1 MPKPFTPPKISAP
14 LGAGLFRLHIE
25 NGLSVSF
32 CMAVVGVGTA
42 ALFGSSLAVLAATG
56 ALCASVVDLP
66 GPAAIRARLFATA
79 VGGSTLLTV
88 LTILCADRPLA
99 LALVVAGMSFTTGLI
114 SAYGRRAPGL
124 GVAAVLALL
133 FGMTPQG
140 NLPLAWH
147 AVVFFG
153 GGVSYALLA
162 LAVGIA
168 LDDRYRRLFL
178 AEAVRGFGGYV
189 AAKAAL
195 YDPHA
200 PARGALQALV
210 EAHAGFIERLQ
221 AARDMVFSGRR
232 SRRRMRWMT
241 ALLALLDCFDT
252 ILSSAADIETLRGS
266 AHHHLL
272 RRFSAL
278 TAAIAE
284 DVQDLA
290 RSLVAPGADAVFRP
304 HEAELSAI
312 AEEVTRLERAPSAA
326 DEQNVLAA
334 LRSTS
339 NKLVQTMRRLRRLA
353 EASRGETVSLPDV
366 DLALFM
372 QIESFDP
379 RVLLAQFTL
388 ASPVMRYAIRLTLA
402 MSCGYFITL
411 LLPGLLHGGWVLLT
425 TALIMRASYSI
436 TRQRRN
442 DRLVG
447 TLLGCIVAAGLVR
460 VIPQGWL
467 FLPILVTVG
476 SAHAFAAVNYRV
488 TALSASITALLAL
501 HFLSPETSAVFYERM
516 FDTLI
521 GAALA
526 WLFSFLLPSWE
537 RKNVPKLVQA
547 TLKAERDYA
556 AEALLRVRNDQVY
569 RLARKRAHDA
579 TANLA
584 MTVRRLNDEPLLDR
598 GVLSALQDFLA
609 ANYLL
614 TSDLASMRVLFRM
627 RAKELEPQPADA
639 LLDAARASVTQTL
652 EAPAAGKATPA
663 RLSRRAPTEN
673 LAGANAM
680 NSLRR
685 RLVHIE
691 RTAERVAALA
701 AKAMG

>member
-1 MPKPFTPPKISAP
+1 MLKPPALPKMSAP

-32 CMAVVGVGTA
+32 CTAVTGLGTA
-42 ALFGSSLAVLAATG
+42 AFFGSTLAVLAATG

-66 GPAAIRARLFATA
+66 GPPAIRARLFATA

-88 LTILCADRPLA
+88 LTILCAGRPIA
-99 LALVVAGMSFTTGLI
+99 LAAVVAGMSFTTGLI
-114 SAYGRRAPGL
+114 SAYGRRALGL

-133 FGMTPQG
+133 FGMAPQG
-140 NLPLAWH
+140 SLPLAWH
-147 AVVFFG
+147 AVVFLG
-153 GGVSYALLA
+153 GGIAYALLA
-162 LAVGIA
+162 LATGIA

-178 AEAVRGFGGYV
+178 AEAVRGFSEYV
-189 AAKAAL
+189 AAKAVL
-195 YDPHA
+195 YDPRS
-200 PARGALQALV
+200 PAREALQALV

-232 SRRRMRWMT
+232 TRRRMRWMT

-278 TAAIAE
+278 TAAIAD

-290 RSLVAPGADAVFRP
+290 RSLVAPGAENAFRA
-304 HEAELSAI
+304 HEAELAAI
-312 AEEVTRLERAPSAA
+312 SEEVTRLERAPSAA
-326 DEQNVLAA
+326 DEANVIAA

-353 EASRGETVSLPDV
+353 EASRGETVALPDV
-366 DLALFM
+366 DLTLFM

-379 RVLLAQFTL
+379 RLLLAQFALT
-388 ASPVMRYAIRLTLA
+388 SPVMRYAIRLTLA
-402 MSCGYFITL
+402 MSCGYAITL
-411 LLPGLLHGGWVLLT
+411 VLPGLLHGGWVLLT

-436 TRQRRN
+436 TTQRRN
-442 DRLVG
+442 DRLIG
-447 TLLGCIVAAGLVR
+447 TLLGCIAAAGLVR

-467 FLPILVTVG
+467 FLPILLTVG
-476 SAHAFAAVNYRV
+476 SAHAFAVVNYRV
-488 TALSASITALLAL
+488 TAFSASITALLAL
-501 HFLSPETSAVFYERM
+501 HFLAPETTAVFIERM
-516 FDTLI
+516 LDTLI
-521 GAALA
+521 GAGLA

-537 RKNVPKLVQA
+537 RRNVPKLVLA
-547 TLKAERDYA
+547 TLKADRDYA
-556 AEALLRVRNDQVY
+556 AQALLRVRDDQVY

-584 MTVRRLNDEPLLDR
+584 MTVRRLADEPQLDR
-598 GVLSALQDFLA
+598 DALSALQDFLA

-614 TSDLASMRVLFRM
+614 TSDLASMRVLFRL
-627 RAKELEPQPADA
+627 RAKELEAETADT
-639 LLDAARASVTQTL
+639 LLKTARASVAQAL
-652 EAPAAGKATPA
+652 EAPVAGKHVPA
-663 RLSRRAPTEN
+663 RISRRAPTEN

-701 AKAMG
+701 AKAAS